1 MVRQVEWYRDN
12 NFSLLP
18 SQIYC
23 LRRFLCVSAEKFQF
37 SIARFVSVR
46 CLSQTRSYAESSA
59 EMEKIMKKKTAALL
73 MTALVTAAVLGGCGN
88 ADSAEVNVAS
98 GTEENTPE
106 AAETDAADGA
116 VYKVGIVQFVDD
128 ASLNQIEAAIE
139 KELDAKAAE
148 LGVTFNYGD
157 YTYNGQ
163 ADSTV
168 LNQIASE
175 LVASEVDVIVPIAT
189 PAAMIMQNATE
200 EKQIPV
206 VFSAVSDPVGA
217 GLVAS
222 MDAPGSNITGTSDAL
237 NTEAVMDLMFAANP
251 DIKTVGLLYNKSEDS
266 SKAPIEA
273 AKAYCEEKGV
283 NVVEK
288 TGTTN
293 DEISL
298 AADALIAGGAEAVFT
313 PTDNTVM
320 TAELAI
326 YEKFIEAGVPHY
338 GGADSFAL
346 NGAFLG
352 YGVNYEELGT
362 ATADMVVEI
371 LVNGAEPATTAVVTL
386 DNGIATVNTETAE
399 AIGLKYGVFADMCT
413 ELKEIVTA
421 KEFE

>member
-1 MVRQVEWYRDN
+1 MRK
-12 NFSLLP
+12 
-18 SQIYC
+18 
-23 LRRFLCVSAEKFQF
+23 EKT
-37 SIARFVSVR
+37 V
-46 CLSQTRSYAESSA
+46 
-59 EMEKIMKKKTAALL
+59 
-73 MTALVTAAVLGGCGN
+73 LVTAVVTALILAGCGG
-88 ADSAEVNVAS
+88 AK
-98 GTEENTPE
+98 E
-106 AAETDAADGA
+106 AAGAVTSNGGNNKTDGT

-139 KELDAKAAE
+139 KELDVKAAE
-148 LGVTFNYGD
+148 LGVTFNYSD

-175 LVASEVDVIVPIAT
+175 LIASDVDVIVPIAT

-200 EKQIPV
+200 ENQIPV

-222 MDAPGSNITGTSDAL
+222 MEAPGSNITGTSDAL
-237 NTEAVMDLMFAANP
+237 NTEAVLELILAADP
-251 DIKTVGLLYNKSEDS
+251 DIKKVGLLYNKSEDS

-273 AKAYCEEKGV
+273 AKSYCEAKGIE
-283 NVVEK
+283 VVEK

-298 AADALIAGGAEAVFT
+298 AADALISSGAEAVFT

-362 ATADMVVEI
+362 ATADMIADV
-371 LVNGAEPATTAVVTL
+371 LVNGADPASVEVVTL
-386 DNGIATVNTETAE
+386 DNGIATVNTETAQ
-399 AIGLKYGVFADMCT
+399 AIGYDYSMFTDKCT
-413 ELKEIVTA
+413 QLKEIVTA
-421 KEFE
+421 KEFD

>member
-1 MVRQVEWYRDN
+1 
-12 NFSLLP
+12 
-18 SQIYC
+18 
-23 LRRFLCVSAEKFQF
+23 
-37 SIARFVSVR
+37 
-46 CLSQTRSYAESSA
+46 
-59 EMEKIMKKKTAALL
+59 MKKKTVALFL
-73 MTALVTAAVLGGCGN
+73 AAAVTTAMLGGCGN
-88 ADSAEVNVAS
+88 GNGQVQGN
-98 GTEENTPE
+98 E
-106 AAETDAADGA
+106 AAGQDTGADETQDAADGVTEEGADSTTDAGAAGA

-128 ASLNQIEAAIE
+128 ASLNQIEASIE

-148 LGVTFNYGD
+148 LGVTFDYGD

-168 LNQIASE
+168 LNQIATE

-200 EKQIPV
+200 DNQIPV

-217 GLVAS
+217 GLVES
-222 MDAPGSNITGTSDAL
+222 MEAPGSNITGTSDAL
-237 NTEAVMDLMFAANP
+237 NTEAIMDLIVAANP
-251 DIKTVGLLYNKSEDS
+251 EIKKIGLLYSKSEDS
-266 SKAPIEA
+266 SKTPVEA
-273 AKAYCEEKGV
+273 AKAYCADKGIE
-283 NVVEK
+283 VVEK

-293 DEISL
+293 DEVSL

-362 ATADMVVEI
+362 ATADMVVDV
-371 LVNGAEPATTAVVTL
+371 LVNGTEPASMAVVTL

-399 AIGLKYGVFADMCT
+399 GIGLDYSMFAGMCT
-413 ELKEIVTA
+413 ELREIVTA
-421 KEFE
+421 EEFE

>member
-1 MVRQVEWYRDN
+1 
-12 NFSLLP
+12 
-18 SQIYC
+18 
-23 LRRFLCVSAEKFQF
+23 
-37 SIARFVSVR
+37 
-46 CLSQTRSYAESSA
+46 
-59 EMEKIMKKKTAALL
+59 MKKKTAALL

-88 ADSAEVNVAS
+88 ADSAGVNVAS

-237 NTEAVMDLMFAANP
+237 NTEAV
-251 DIKTVGLLYNKSEDS
+251 S
-266 SKAPIEA
+266 SVIA
-273 AKAYCEEKGV
+273 
-283 NVVEK
+283 
-288 TGTTN
+288 TRS
-293 DEISL
+293 IS
-298 AADALIAGGAEAVFT
+298 
-313 PTDNTVM
+313 PN
-320 TAELAI
+320 
-326 YEKFIEAGVPHY
+326 
-338 GGADSFAL
+338 DSFSCSAMAASCL
-346 NGAFLG
+346 SSSLS
-352 YGVNYEELGT
+352 LPT
-362 ATADMVVEI
+362 
-371 LVNGAEPATTAVVTL
+371 
-386 DNGIATVNTETAE
+386 
-399 AIGLKYGVFADMCT
+399 KR
-413 ELKEIVTA
+413 
-421 KEFE
+421 

>member
-1 MVRQVEWYRDN
+1 
-12 NFSLLP
+12 
-18 SQIYC
+18 
-23 LRRFLCVSAEKFQF
+23 
-37 SIARFVSVR
+37 
-46 CLSQTRSYAESSA
+46 
-59 EMEKIMKKKTAALL
+59 MKKKTAALL
-73 MTALVTAAVLGGCGN
+73 MTAAMTVAALGGCGN
-88 ADSAEVNVAS
+88 ADKAGENVSS
-98 GTEENTPE
+98 GTEESTVGTT
-106 AAETDAADGA
+106 ETDAADGA
-116 VYKVGIVQFVDD
+116 VYKVGIVRFVDD

-200 EKQIPV
+200 ENQIPV

-217 GLVAS
+217 GLVAG

-237 NTEAVMDLMFAANP
+237 NTDAVMDLIFAVDP
-251 DIKTVGLLYNKSEDS
+251 DVKTVGLLYNKSEDA
-266 SKAPIEA
+266 SKEPVEA
-273 AKAYCEEKGV
+273 AKAYCEAKGV
-283 NVVEK
+283 NVIEK

-362 ATADMVVEI
+362 ATADMIVEI
-371 LVNGAEPATTAVVTL
+371 LVNGADPAATAVVTL

-399 AIGLKYGVFADMCT
+399 AIGLDYSMFADMCT
-413 ELKEIVTA
+413 ALKEIVTA
-421 KEFE
+421 EEFE

>member
-1 MVRQVEWYRDN
+1 
-12 NFSLLP
+12 
-18 SQIYC
+18 
-23 LRRFLCVSAEKFQF
+23 
-37 SIARFVSVR
+37 
-46 CLSQTRSYAESSA
+46 
-59 EMEKIMKKKTAALL
+59 MKKKTVALL
-73 MTALVTAAVLGGCGN
+73 MTAAMTVAALGGCGDADN
-88 ADSAEVNVAS
+88 AGVNVSS
-98 GTEENTPE
+98 GTEEST
-106 AAETDAADGA
+106 AGTTETDAADGA

-128 ASLNQIEAAIE
+128 ASLNQIEASIE

-200 EKQIPV
+200 ENQIPV

-217 GLVAS
+217 GLVAG

-237 NTEAVMDLMFAANP
+237 NTDAVMDLIFAADP
-251 DIKTVGLLYNKSEDS
+251 DIETVGLLYNKSEDS

-273 AKAYCEEKGV
+273 AKAYCEAKGV
-283 NVVEK
+283 NVIEK

-326 YEKFIEAGVPHY
+326 YEKFIEAGGPHY

-346 NGAFLG
+346 YGAFLG

-362 ATADMVVEI
+362 ATADMIIEI
-371 LVNGAEPATTAVVTL
+371 LVNGADPASTAVVTL

-399 AIGLKYGVFADMCT
+399 AIGLDYSMFADMCT
-413 ELKEIVTA
+413 ALKVIVTA
-421 KEFE
+421 EEFE